1 MTPSD
6 TQYEGPLH
14 QLARRAW
21 QAMLVIGVVSVVVGV
36 MVLVWPGPTIVVLAV
51 LFGIYLL
58 VSGVFQLVAAFGGH
72 VSGGWRAMLLV
83 SAVLSF
89 ILGFFA
95 LRHLGDAVLLM
106 ALWIG
111 IGWMFRGVAVLVAA
125 ADAPSGTS
133 GRGWNVFFG
142 IVLLIGGA
150 MLIVWPFNSVAVL
163 TLVAGWWLIFM
174 GIVEVVSAIQV
185 RGRAK
190 TTPDA
195 L

>member
-1 MTPSD
+1 MTSSD

-14 QLARRAW
+14 RLARSAW
-21 QAMLVIGVVSVVVGV
+21 QAMVVIGLVSVVVGV
-36 MVLVWPGPTIVVLAV
+36 VVLVWPGPTIVVLAV

-72 VSGGWRAMLLV
+72 VSGGWRVMLIV

-125 ADAPSGTS
+125 ADAPAGTS

-142 IVLLIGGA
+142 IVLLIGGG

-174 GIVEVVSAIQV
+174 GIVEVVGAFQV

-190 TTPDA
+190 TTPNV

>member
-21 QAMLVIGVVSVVVGV
+21 QAMLVIGAVSVVVGV

-150 MLIVWPFNSVAVL
+150 MLIVWPFNSVTVL

>member
-1 MTPSD
+1 MTSSE

-21 QAMLVIGVVSVVVGV
+21 QAMLIIGSASVVVGV
-36 MVLVWPGPTIVVLAV
+36 LVLLWPGPTIVVLAI

-58 VSGVFQLVAAFGGH
+58 VSGIFQLVAAFGSH
-72 VSGGWRAMLLV
+72 VSSGWRVMLIV

-89 ILGFFA
+89 ILAFFA

-111 IGWMFRGVAVLVAA
+111 IGWMFRGVAVLVAG
-125 ADAPSGTS
+125 ADVPSGTP
-133 GRGWNVFFG
+133 GRGWNIFFG
-142 IVLLIGGA
+142 IVLLIGGG

-174 GIVEVVSAIQV
+174 GIVEVVSAFHV
-185 RGRAK
+185 RSGAK
-190 TTPDA
+190 NTPSA
-195 L
+195 I

>member
-1 MTPSD
+1 MTTSE
-6 TQYEGPLH
+6 TQYVGPLH

-21 QAMLVIGVVSVVVGV
+21 QAMLIIGSASVVVGIL
-36 MVLVWPGPTIVVLAV
+36 VLLWPGPSIVVLAV

-58 VSGVFQLVAAFGGH
+58 ISGIFQLVAAFGGH
-72 VSGGWRAMLLV
+72 ISSGWRVMLIV

-89 ILGFFA
+89 ILAFFA

-111 IGWMFRGVAVLVAA
+111 IGWMFRGVAVLIAGI
-125 ADAPSGTS
+125 DAPSGAP

-142 IVLLIGGA
+142 IVLLIGGG
-150 MLIVWPFNSVAVL
+150 MLIVWPFHSVAVL

-174 GIVEVVSAIQV
+174 GIVEIVGAFQV
-185 RGRAK
+185 RSGAK
-190 TTPDA
+190 KTPSA

>member
-72 VSGGWRAMLLV
+72 VSGGWRAMLIV

-190 TTPDA
+190 ATPDA
-195 L
+195 F

>member
-72 VSGGWRAMLLV
+72 VSGGWRAMLIV

-190 TTPDA
+190 ATPDA

>member
-72 VSGGWRAMLLV
+72 VSGGWRAMLIV

-142 IVLLIGGA
+142 VVLLIGGA

>member
-21 QAMLVIGVVSVVVGV
+21 QAMLVIGAVSVVVGV

-163 TLVAGWWLIFM
+163 TLVAGWWLIFV

>member
-1 MTPSD
+1 MTSSE
-6 TQYEGPLH
+6 TQYVGPLH

-21 QAMLVIGVVSVVVGV
+21 QAMLVIGSVSVVVGV
-36 MVLVWPGPTIVVLAV
+36 LVLIWPGPTIVVLAI

-58 VSGVFQLVAAFGGH
+58 VSGIFQLVAAFGGH
-72 VSGGWRAMLLV
+72 VSSGWRVMLIV

-89 ILGFFA
+89 ILAFFA

-111 IGWMFRGVAVLVAA
+111 IGWMFRGVAVLVAGV
-125 ADAPSGTS
+125 DAPAGSP
-133 GRGWNVFFG
+133 GRGWNIFFG
-142 IVLLIGGA
+142 IALLIGGG

-174 GIVEVVSAIQV
+174 GIVEVVGALQV
-185 RGRAK
+185 RSGAK
-190 TTPDA
+190 KTPSV

>member
-150 MLIVWPFNSVAVL
+150 MLIVWPFNSVTVL

>member
-1 MTPSD
+1 MTSSE

-14 QLARRAW
+14 QLARGAW
-21 QAMLVIGVVSVVVGV
+21 QAMVIIGAVSVVVGV
-36 MVLVWPGPTIVVLAV
+36 LVLLWPGPTIVVLAV

-58 VSGVFQLVAAFGGH
+58 VSGIFQLVAAFGSH
-72 VSGGWRAMLLV
+72 VSSGWRVMLIV

-89 ILGFFA
+89 ILAFFA

-111 IGWMFRGVAVLVAA
+111 IGWMFRGVAVLVAG
-125 ADAPSGTS
+125 ADAPSGTP
-133 GRGWNVFFG
+133 GRGWNIFFG

-174 GIVEVVSAIQV
+174 GILEIAGAFQVRSAAKKTPSAI
-185 RGRAK
+185 
-190 TTPDA
+190 
-195 L
+195 

>member
-1 MTPSD
+1 MTSSD

-14 QLARRAW
+14 RLARSAW
-21 QAMLVIGVVSVVVGV
+21 QAMLVIGLVSVVVGV
-36 MVLVWPGPTIVVLAV
+36 VVLVWPGPTIVVLAV
-51 LFGIYLL
+51 LFGVYLL
-58 VSGVFQLVAAFGGH
+58 VSGVFQLIAAFGGH
-72 VSGGWRAMLLV
+72 VSGGWRVMLIV

-133 GRGWNVFFG
+133 GRGWNIFFG
-142 IVLLIGGA
+142 IVLLIGGG

-174 GIVEVVSAIQV
+174 GIVEVVGAFQV

-190 TTPDA
+190 VTPNV

>member
-36 MVLVWPGPTIVVLAV
+36 VVLVWPGPTIVVLAV

-72 VSGGWRAMLLV
+72 VSGGWRAMLIV

-106 ALWIG
+106 ALWVG

>member
-21 QAMLVIGVVSVVVGV
+21 QAMLVIGAVSVVVGV

-58 VSGVFQLVAAFGGH
+58 VSGVFQMVAAFGGH
-72 VSGGWRAMLLV
+72 VSGGWRAMLIV

-190 TTPDA
+190 ATPDA

>member
-1 MTPSD
+1 
-6 TQYEGPLH
+6 
-14 QLARRAW
+14 
-21 QAMLVIGVVSVVVGV
+21 
-36 MVLVWPGPTIVVLAV
+36 VLVWPGPTIVVLAV

-72 VSGGWRAMLLV
+72 VSGGWRAMLIV

-142 IVLLIGGA
+142 VVLLIGGA

>member
-1 MTPSD
+1 MISSD
-6 TQYEGPLH
+6 VHYEGPLH

-21 QAMLVIGVVSVVVGV
+21 QAMLIIGLVSVVVGV
-36 MVLVWPGPTIVVLAV
+36 VVLIWPGPTIVVLAV

-58 VSGVFQLVAAFGGH
+58 VSGIFQLVAAFGGH
-72 VSGGWRAMLLV
+72 VSSGWRVMLIV

-89 ILGFFA
+89 ILAFFA

-125 ADAPSGTS
+125 ADAPSGTP
-133 GRGWNVFFG
+133 GRAWNVFFG
-142 IVLLIGGA
+142 IVLLIGGG

-163 TLVAGWWLIFM
+163 TVVAGWWLIFM
-174 GIVEVVSAIQV
+174 GIVEVVGAFQV
-185 RGRAK
+185 RGGAK
-190 TTPDA
+190 NTPSVA
-195 L
+195 

>member
-1 MTPSD
+1 MTSSD

-14 QLARRAW
+14 QLARGAW

-95 LRHLGDAVLLM
+95 LRHLGDAILLM

-125 ADAPSGTS
+125 ADAPSGTA

-142 IVLLIGGA
+142 IVLLIGGG

-174 GIVEVVSAIQV
+174 GVVEVVGAFQV

-190 TTPDA
+190 STPSA